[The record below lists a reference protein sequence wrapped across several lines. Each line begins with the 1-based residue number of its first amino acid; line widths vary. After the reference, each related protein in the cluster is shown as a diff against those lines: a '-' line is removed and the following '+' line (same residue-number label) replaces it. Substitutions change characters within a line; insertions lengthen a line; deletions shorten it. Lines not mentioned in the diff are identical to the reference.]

1 MPVVAIVGAAI
12 GAATIGAAGG
22 ALATGL
28 TAIGMSATVAGTIA
42 GAIGGAV
49 GGAIGGGV
57 GSVMQGGDFWDGAKS
72 GALGGLVSGA
82 FTGIG
87 GFEGIQKAFGGTEAA
102 ASSLSTTSL
111 SAAQP
116 SALSLNPSGATLA
129 DTGTWGAAAEGL
141 AGATP
146 EVVPSGWDLASLGG
160 ESGSTLSGMGLSDMP
175 LGEVVGSTPIGTG
188 GSLGGTNL
196 GSATSMTTANQV
208 GNQVGML
215 GSLASKSPSD
225 LGMAAMDYYD
235 KARAANRTRESLAAV
250 TSRQN
255 AINDRIH
262 NYGAGLLDTASQRSA
277 TLSDRLNTV
286 FAKYGLK

>member
-1 MPVVAIVGAAI
+1 MPIVAVIGAAI

-28 TAIGMSATVAGTIA
+28 AAMGMSTVVAGTIA

-72 GALGGLVSGA
+72 GAIGGLVSGA

-87 GFEGIQKAFGGTEAA
+87 GFEGIQNAFGGAEVAA
-102 ASSLSTTSL
+102 TPLAFDPNYVATPPAFGNVTPAELTSITDLASVAPEGISDWSLSSLSD
-111 SAAQP
+111 
-116 SALSLNPSGATLA
+116 G
-129 DTGTWGAAAEGL
+129 GTA
-141 AGATP
+141 
-146 EVVPSGWDLASLGG
+146 LGG
-160 ESGSTLSGMGLSDMP
+160 ADLGSVG

-188 GSLGGTNL
+188 GSLGGTDL

-208 GNQVGML
+208 GNQGSMFD
-215 GSLASKSPSD
+215 SLASKSPSD
-225 LGMAAMDYYD
+225 LGMAAMSYYD